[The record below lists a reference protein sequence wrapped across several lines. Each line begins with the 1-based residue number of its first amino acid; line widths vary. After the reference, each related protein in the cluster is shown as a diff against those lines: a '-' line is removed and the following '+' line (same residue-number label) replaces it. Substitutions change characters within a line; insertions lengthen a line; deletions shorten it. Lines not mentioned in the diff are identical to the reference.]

1 MLFRSACPNQRL
13 HPSTRISV
21 SARQCHCSV
30 TTIALHGS
38 HGILTVSAIG
48 FAVRLSLDS
57 TDPGLI
63 NIARETLVLWRT
75 GIPPVLSL
83 LIPTFAFPEALP
95 DVTTRLRRRRNAP
108 LPILFFNAI
117 PRLRCLPYT
126 RLLSTPGLS
135 TSELLRT
142 L

>member
-1 MLFRSACPNQRL
+1 M
-13 HPSTRISV
+13 I
-21 SARQCHCSV
+21 
-30 TTIALHGS
+30 
-38 HGILTVSAIG
+38 
-48 FAVRLSLDS
+48 D
-57 TDPGLI
+57 
-63 NIARETLVLWRT
+63 IARETLVLWRT

-83 LIPTFAFPEALP
+83 LIPTFAFLEAP
-95 DVTTRLRRRRNAP
+95 PAVIRRLRRRKNAP
-108 LPILFFNAI
+108 LPILHHNRCAI